1 MCVRARFLCLIDRC
15 FAQLKIRVVY
25 EKVAADAV
33 GVSASQPL
41 HGGGAPSSTTA
52 APAVDGGDAG
62 SAAGDPAPPATVTGG
77 AGTGAGAGAGATI
90 SGYDSPSVLDAKP
103 ATDYD
108 SPSVLD
114 SSPATDY
121 DSPEAVFATT
131 PAAGSR
137 LYANPGQL
145 LPPAAPGR
153 LVSGYDAPFGFVTGV
168 AAATHGDEA
177 TVPTEEA
184 RGSTSGDA
192 AASGGAR
199 LQEEEGA
206 VPAATEDDTAGYL
219 PYSDAARCFDNI
231 VAAAAAGIA
240 SIDGTAAESPAS
252 PVPPPLPTVTAPG
265 GDTAPTPQPPAPPVK
280 RDAPTAAKQGRIR
293 APKGGFYWR
302 PNEESSEA
310 AMAAKAE
317 LRLQRDRAARC
328 GYTIHPR
335 LVHAAPVGGSGST
348 NAATSTSGSTPA
360 AQVWQQVEVPKP
372 VADVVAACVAW
383 DRAARPTL
391 NQMRALLWPLLPEE
405 LR

>member
-1 MCVRARFLCLIDRC
+1 M
-15 FAQLKIRVVY
+15 Y

-52 APAVDGGDAG
+52 VPAVGGVDAG
-62 SAAGDPAPPATVTGG
+62 SAAGDPAPPATVTSG
-77 AGTGAGAGAGATI
+77 AGTGAGAGAGATV
-90 SGYDSPSVLDAKP
+90 SGYDSPSVLDTKPATDYDSPSVLDAKP

-114 SSPATDY
+114 SSPATDC
-121 DSPEAVFATT
+121 DSPEAVFGTT

-153 LVSGYDAPFGFVTGV
+153 LVSGYDAPFGFVTGL
-168 AAATHGDEA
+168 APPTHGDEA

-184 RGSTSGDA
+184 RGSTGGDA
-192 AASGGAR
+192 AAGGGAR
-199 LQEEEGA
+199 LQGEEGA
-206 VPAATEDDTAGYL
+206 VPAPTGDDTAGYL
-219 PYSDAARCFDNI
+219 PYSDAARCFDSI
-231 VAAAAAGIA
+231 VAVAAAGIA

-252 PVPPPLPTVTAPG
+252 PAPPPLPTVTAPG

-348 NAATSTSGSTPA
+348 NAATSTSGATPA